1 MVGENVRQYRQ
12 ARKLSQ
18 QALADK
24 VGISQPMLAQ
34 IERGTKGLSIQL
46 GVVIAEA
53 LEVDAATLF
62 GLRHSPQEA
71 S

>member
-12 ARKLSQ
+12 ARNLSQ

-34 IERGTKGLSIQL
+34 IERGTKSLSIQL
-46 GVVIAEA
+46 GIVIAEV

-62 GLRHSPQEA
+62 GLRQSPKEA